1 MNNVEYT
8 RFVDQKKEENLDLL
22 SKFKF
27 MGLSPLRKGL
37 GPEPTRLD
45 PSVAMPP

>member
-8 RFVDQKKEENLDLL
+8 RFVDQKKKNLDLF